1 MKVIYV
7 VVGISIVILLFQSFK
22 LMSNSLQ
29 TENQKYRTVFKDGEL
44 EIRFY
49 PSATFAT
56 INSDETE
63 YKSLANSGFRRL
75 AGYIF
80 GGNDQSKSIP
90 MTAPVRMEMSA
101 KGSSMSFVM
110 PERYS
115 ELNLP
120 KPKDSKIQIQKSA
133 PQYVA
138 VISFNGYAN
147 DEKIRQ
153 NRDLLLKLI
162 QARGIQVGGEYSFW
176 AIMLLINFGGGE
188 MRWLFPLFGKK
199 AKSRA

>member
-22 LMSNSLQ
+22 LMSNSLK
-29 TENQKYRTVFKDGEL
+29 TENQKYRTVLTDGQL
-44 EIRFY
+44 EIRYY

-56 INSDETE
+56 IYSAETE
-63 YKSLANSGFRRL
+63 YKALASSGFRRL

-80 GGNDQSKSIP
+80 GGNDQAQSIP
-90 MTAPVRMEMSA
+90 MTAPVRMEMGP

-110 PERYS
+110 PERFS
-115 ELNLP
+115 ENDLP

-138 VISFNGYAN
+138 VISFNGYAS
-147 DEKIRQ
+147 DEKIREH
-153 NRDLLLKLI
+153 RDLLLKLI
-162 QARGIQVGGEYSFW
+162 QAKGIQVTGEYSFLGYNAPYQFW
-176 AIMLLINFGGGE
+176 GRRNEVVIPVLWKE
-188 MRWLFPLFGKK
+188 E
-199 AKSRA
+199 

>member
-7 VVGISIVILLFQSFK
+7 VVGVSIVILLFQSFK
-22 LMSNSLQ
+22 LMSNSLK
-29 TENQKYRTVFKDGEL
+29 TENQKYRTVLTDGQL

-56 INSDETE
+56 IYSAETE
-63 YKSLANSGFRRL
+63 YKALASSGFRRL

-80 GGNDQSKSIP
+80 GGNDQAKSIP
-90 MTAPVRMEMSA
+90 MTAPVRMEMGT

-110 PERYS
+110 PENFEVS
-115 ELNLP
+115 NLP

-147 DEKIRQ
+147 DERIREH
-153 NRDLLLKLI
+153 RDLLLRLI
-162 QARGIQVGGEYSFW
+162 QAKGMQLAGEYSYLGYNAPYQFW
-176 AIMLLINFGGGE
+176 GRRNE
-188 MRWLFPLFGKK
+188 VVVPVVWKEE
-199 AKSRA
+199 